1 MSKASSIALAI
12 GLPVGVFLLVGVGG
26 MMTLSALSPKA
37 EKTDEAP
44 KGLAIFT
51 EPVQLTG
58 LQLQVKSQGEVRPRR
73 ETSLSSQISGRV
85 SFVSPAFIDGSF
97 VREGD
102 VLVRIDD
109 ADYKLAKIRAQSQVA
124 SAEQALIR
132 VEAEAEN
139 ARRDWEDLGS
149 GTATPLALREPQLAE
164 AKAALEAAKAQLQ
177 DTELALERTTIRAP
191 YDGRIRSRAVDLGQY
206 VGPGQSL
213 GVIFG
218 TEESEISLPLT
229 DSELG
234 RLGLNLAFEET
245 ADKPGP
251 KVILSANVAG
261 KPRTWEGRITRTAA
275 AVDPQTR
282 LVSAIATVDEPFG
295 EGADGDA
302 PLAPGLFVNA
312 SIQGALLEDILMA
325 PRSALR
331 GESRVFIA
339 NPDDSTLS
347 IREVEV
353 VYTDTSGVYMRS
365 GVEAGELAIT
375 SPVQAPFDGMSI
387 TIAGL
392 DDDDGETDATDEN
405 GDS

>member
-26 MMTLSALSPKA
+26 LAALSALSPKA
-37 EKTDEAP
+37 EKADEAP

-51 EPVQLTG
+51 EPVKLTE

-73 ETSLSSQISGRV
+73 ETTLSSQISGRV
-85 SFVSPAFIDGSF
+85 STVSPAFIDGSF
-97 VREGD
+97 VRKGD
-102 VLVRIDD
+102 ILVRIED
-109 ADYKLAKIRAQSQVA
+109 ADYKLARIRAQSQVA

-132 VEAEAEN
+132 VEAEADN
-139 ARRDWEDLGS
+139 ARRDWEDLGT
-149 GTATPLALREPQLAE
+149 GTPTPLALREPQLAE
-164 AKAALEAAKAQLQ
+164 ARAALEAAKAQLR
-177 DTELALERTTIRAP
+177 DTELALERTTVRAP
-191 YDGRIRSRAVDLGQY
+191 YDGRIRSKAVDLGQY

-213 GVIFG
+213 GVMFG
-218 TEESEISLPLT
+218 TEEAEISLPLT
-229 DSELG
+229 DAELG

-295 EGADGDA
+295 AGADGDA

-312 SIQGALLEDILMA
+312 SIQGEMLDDVLMA

-331 GESRVFIA
+331 GEARIFIA
-339 NPDDSTLS
+339 EPDDSTLS
-347 IREVEV
+347 IRDVDV
-353 VYTDTSGVYMRS
+353 VYTDQGGVYVRS
-365 GVEAGELAIT
+365 GVEPGELAIT
-375 SPVQAPFDGMSI
+375 SPIQAPFDGMNI

-392 DDDDGETDATDEN
+392 DAEDGGTGASDDN